1 MNQQRDR
8 TLQQTVTTL
17 GAAEVLAAAK
27 HFFSRRN
34 SIYSAFIEKEGP
46 TFVALRGQGGEE
58 LIIGVAPA
66 EGGTAVTGS
75 TYIFD
80 QQVARFFSTLP
91 APATTKPMAPAGVPS
106 GDGATPA
113 ASAGATTAGATS
125 AVPAPADAQKS
136 AGAAGGSTPVPRAST
151 STGTV

>member
-8 TLQQTVTTL
+8 TLQQTVTSL

-27 HFFSRRN
+27 HFFARRN
-34 SIYSAFIEKEGP
+34 SIYAAFVEKEGP

-58 LIIGVAPA
+58 VIFGVAPA

-91 APATTKPMAPAGVPS
+91 APAATKPLPPTGVPAP
-106 GDGATPA
+106 DGRLAT
-113 ASAGATTAGATS
+113 SGATTSGATG
-125 AVPAPADAQKS
+125 ALPAPSDVQPS
-136 AGAAGGSTPVPRAST
+136 AGAAGGTTPVTKASVG
-151 STGTV
+151 TGTV

>member
-27 HFFSRRN
+27 HFFTRRN
-34 SIYSAFIEKEGP
+34 SIYSAFLEKEGP

-58 LIIGVAPA
+58 VIIGVAPA
-66 EGGTAVTGS
+66 EGGTSVTGS

-91 APATTKPMAPAGVPS
+91 PAAPASPAGLPS
-106 GDGATPA
+106 
-113 ASAGATTAGATS
+113 
-125 AVPAPADAQKS
+125 S
-136 AGAAGGSTPVPRAST
+136 AGAAAGAAPAGAGPSGVGGV
-151 STGTV
+151 